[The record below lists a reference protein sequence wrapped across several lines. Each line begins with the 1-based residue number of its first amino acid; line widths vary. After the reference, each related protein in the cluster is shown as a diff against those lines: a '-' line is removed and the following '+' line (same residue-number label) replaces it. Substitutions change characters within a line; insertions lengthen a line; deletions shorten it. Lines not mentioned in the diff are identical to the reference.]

1 MQPLD
6 QQQQL
11 FMVESDQLYRA
22 WLEALNHARSYRY
35 GMRWV
40 SSKGRQYLLR
50 LRDARGNGKSLG
62 PRKLLDNMRARLS
75 SHSMFADDK
84 ARARLMMCGDCR
96 VVDLYSEEKPL
107 DIREQR

>member
-6 QQQQL
+6 HQQQL

-50 LRDARGNGKSLG
+50 LHDARGNGKSLG
-62 PRKLLDNMRARLS
+62 PRNAETEAV
-75 SHSMFADDK
+75 FAAFAEGK
-84 ARARLMMCGDCR
+84 ARADSRLKKRPRGNAGAFGFK
-96 VVDLYSEEKPL
+96 VT
-107 DIREQR
+107 